1 MIVRILSEGQYTVP
15 SSLLDELNVLDNK
28 LVNSVA
34 TEDESSFRSLYDE
47 ILSLVRSK
55 GKELPI
61 EELHPSDVRR
71 VGHREHS
78 EQPTAAVVHLRRLK
92 SSSKENFSKTR
103 CDWLPS

>member
-34 TEDESSFRSLYDE
+34 TEDESSFRSLYEE

-61 EELHPSDVRR
+61 EELHPSDVIIP
-71 VGHREHS
+71 S
-78 EQPTAAVVHLRRLK
+78 EDVTFEEAK
-92 SSSKENFSKTR
+92 SIFIGEGL
-103 CDWLPS
+103 LPG

>member
-34 TEDESSFRSLYDE
+34 TEDESSFRSLYEE

-55 GKELPI
+55 GKELPN
-61 EELHPSDVRR
+61 EELHPSEVIIPSEDVTFEEAKSIF
-71 VGHREHS
+71 VGEG
-78 EQPTAAVVHLRRLK
+78 L
-92 SSSKENFSKTR
+92 
-103 CDWLPS
+103 LPG